1 MWTHVVQESTV
12 YTFAN
17 MHEYFCRVSC
27 KVSVTFTSFIFP
39 SNGRWECPFFLIFG
53 NAVYQSFS
61 LITSRPEYLSCLL
74 SICLSFP
81 CLSFI
86 FVYHVFCYFLSFPFF
101 RSKSMALRFFFVC
114 LGRLSPNSKYFF
126 PNTLLVFVFKF

>member
-1 MWTHVVQESTV
+1 MHIYMWTHVVQESTV

-27 KVSVTFTSFIFP
+27 KVFATFTSFIFP
-39 SNGRWECPFFLIFG
+39 SNGRWKCPFFLIFG

-61 LITSRPEYLSCLL
+61 LITSKPEYLSGLL
-74 SICLSFP
+74 SICLLFP

-86 FVYHVFCYFLSFPFF
+86 FVYHGFLSFPFCW
-101 RSKSMALRFFFVC
+101 SKSMALRFFLFVC

-126 PNTLLVFVFKF
+126 LILF